1 MAGTV
6 TIEVKITIVDDDLD
20 APMVINCTPAQ
31 TSFTAMED
39 KRFAIGSGVTKTL
52 WDPTTDASEAVADFD
67 LMIAI
72 SDGALDLEMTCNE
85 GNANEQIGVVRLMDQ
100 FPLILGADDSYFGAT
115 QGVTGTLDV
124 IDKLI
129 VLEPSAA
136 AKKLRLLMFT

>member
-6 TIEVKITIVDDDLD
+6 TITTTITVIDDDLA
-20 APMVINCTPAQ
+20 APLVITCAPTQ
-31 TSFTAMED
+31 TSFTAFED

-72 SDGALDLEMTCNE
+72 SDGNLDLEMTCNE
-85 GNANEQIGVVRLMDQ
+85 GNANEQISVVRLTDQ
-100 FPLILGADDSYFGAT
+100 LPLMLGADDSYFGAT

-124 IDKLI
+124 IDKML
-129 VLEPSAA
+129 VLEPGSA
-136 AKKLRLLMFT
+136 AKKLRLLLFT